1 MDNNLPLHNE
11 FDAESQHPDLTV
23 ILPAYGEAE
32 NLRRLLPM
40 IKGTIKELGI
50 SGEVIVV
57 DAASPVDDTV
67 DVCRQN
73 RVICVP
79 RQGGNNYGDA
89 LRTGIMASLGDCVI
103 VMDADGSHNPDF
115 IRTLWANRLDNDVVI
130 ASRYV
135 QGGHTDN
142 PFQLVL
148 FSRIL
153 NWFFKLFVGIPVL
166 DVSNSFR
173 LYRGNIIR
181 KIQLTRQHFDIMEEI
196 LVKII
201 WNDSSSPVRIIELPF
216 QFEKRMGGK
225 SKRNLVVFGLN
236 FLFAMYHLRRF
247 RVLVQNTAKIT
258 ATSNNVQPKMPD
270 GTKERKAELLAYI
283 ILGGFFLAVFFY
295 YWKGYYQGLPYPYNT
310 FLFIPSAK
318 FSDYFDTLR
327 RVKDLNP
334 YLGNDVSIYYP
345 FLNFVSYLL
354 TLIPDVHQSYVI
366 YSLLLTVIFAAINY
380 QYLHS
385 NDIVRSVVFVLV
397 FSFLNYPV
405 LFTFDRGNLEGL
417 TFIFLLLFMF
427 FFVREEYWSSAV
439 FLAFAIASK
448 LFPAVYLLLYLS
460 KKKHKEFAFSIF
472 LTAILTFAALLSFKG
487 GLANNFGY
495 LIKGENL
502 NIPSVAVFLGDNNIV
517 QRGVTLFTFLKVLLI
532 ETDKIDSVNMQYFL
546 RIYMMIAIASL
557 PVLGAYILF
566 IEKDLWKKFTILTFA
581 MLLLPQFSA
590 DYRLIYVFIPL
601 LLFINVDEKRPL
613 DKAYLI
619 LFGLL
624 LIPKSYYYL
633 TKIMSDS
640 GTSDISV
647 AVLINP
653 LIMVLIC
660 TLIIGSGMN
669 NWLKAQRISM
679 ATPIKMP
686 NLRAE

>member
-1 MDNNLPLHNE
+1 MDNNHPPLHNE
-11 FDAESQHPDLTV
+11 LDIESEHLDLTV

-32 NLRRLLPM
+32 NLRRLLPAIKET
-40 IKGTIKELGI
+40 IKGLGI
-50 SGEVIVV
+50 SGQVIVV
-57 DAASPVDDTV
+57 DTASPVDDTV
-67 DVCRQN
+67 DVCCQN
-73 RVICVP
+73 RVICLP

-89 LRTGIMASLGDCVI
+89 LRTGIEASLGDYVV

-115 IRTLWANRLDNDVVI
+115 IGTLWANRLDNDVVI

-135 QGGHTDN
+135 PGGHTDN
-142 PFQLVL
+142 PLQLVL

-173 LYRGNIIR
+173 LYRGNMIR
-181 KIQLTRQHFDIMEEI
+181 KIQFTRQHFDIMEEI

-201 WNDSSSPVRIIELPF
+201 WNDSSSPVKILELPF
-216 QFEKRMGGK
+216 QFEKRKSGK
-225 SKRNLVVFGLN
+225 SKRNLIVFGLN
-236 FLFAMYHLRRF
+236 FLLAMYQLRRL
-247 RVLVQNTAKIT
+247 RVLVQNFVKKTTESGK
-258 ATSNNVQPKMPD
+258 VQPETPD
-270 GTKERKAELLAYI
+270 RTKDRKVELLVYI
-283 ILGGFFLAVFFY
+283 ILVGFFLAVFFY

-310 FLFIPSAK
+310 FLFIPSVK

-327 RVKDLNP
+327 RVANLNP

-354 TLIPDVHQSYVI
+354 TLIPDVRYSYII
-366 YSLLLTVIFAAINY
+366 YSLIITAILVTINY
-380 QYLHS
+380 HYLRS
-385 NDIVRSVVFVLV
+385 NDIVRSIVFVLI

-405 LFTFDRGNLEGL
+405 LITFDRGNLEGL
-417 TFIFLLLFMF
+417 IFIFLLLFMF
-427 FFVREEYWSSAV
+427 FFMREEYWVSAV

-448 LFPAVYLLLYLS
+448 LYPAVYLLLYIS
-460 KKKHKEFAFSIF
+460 KKKYKEFALSIF
-472 LTAILTFAALLSFKG
+472 LTGILTWSSLLSFKG
-487 GLANNFGY
+487 GFADNFGY
-495 LIKGENL
+495 LIRGENL
-502 NIPSVAVFLGDNNIV
+502 NIPSVAVFLGNNNIV

-532 ETDKIDSVNMQYFL
+532 ETGKITSINMQSFL
-546 RIYMMIAIASL
+546 RIYMMIALVIF

-566 IEKDLWKKFTILTFA
+566 IEKDLWKKFTVLTFA

-590 DYRLIYVFIPL
+590 DYRLIHVFIPL
-601 LLFINVDEKRPL
+601 LLFINVEEKRPL

-653 LIMVLIC
+653 LIMIFIC
-660 TLIIGSGMN
+660 TLIVGSGVQK
-669 NWLKAQRISM
+669 WLKTREH
-679 ATPIKMP
+679 
-686 NLRAE
+686 L